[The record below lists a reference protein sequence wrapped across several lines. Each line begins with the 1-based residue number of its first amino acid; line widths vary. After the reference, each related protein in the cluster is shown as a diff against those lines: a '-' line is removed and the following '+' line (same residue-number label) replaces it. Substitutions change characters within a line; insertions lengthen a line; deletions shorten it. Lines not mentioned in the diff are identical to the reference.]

1 MNPAIPTVRTGTPDL
16 DRAQAA
22 IKQTLDSITG
32 QARGSERLDPLPS
45 TASLADVINRLN
57 EIVNRMQ

>member
-1 MNPAIPTVRTGTPDL
+1 MKPAIPAVRTGTTDL
-16 DRAQAA
+16 DLAQAA

-32 QARGSERLDPLPS
+32 QARGSERLEPLPS

-57 EIVNRMQ
+57 EILNRMQ